1 MPLLMKQLV
10 LVLVPVLVPVL
21 VLWERRGLRRSKLWG
36 VETIQDGSAVEWS
49 ADEVVGS
56 FVIRMA

>member
-10 LVLVPVLVPVL
+10 LVLVPVLV
-21 VLWERRGLRRSKLWG
+21 LWEWRGLRRSKLLG

>member
-1 MPLLMKQLV
+1 MKQLV
-10 LVLVPVLVPVL
+10 LVLVPVLV
-21 VLWERRGLRRSKLWG
+21 LWEWRGLRRSKLLG